1 MIVSLVIR
9 RMLLGALTLVA
20 LALVAYGFIPKPIDV
35 DQAMITQGSLLETVN
50 EEGKT
55 RIKDRYDVLAPL
67 SGQLL
72 RIDLHAGDQV
82 IAGKTILAVIEPSDP
97 SLLDA
102 RMLAESEAR
111 VNAALAGQMRA
122 TALQE
127 GARAAA
133 DLADVD
139 YNRAEKLH
147 GTRSVSQEQFDAL
160 YHRRRLAKEELRSAE
175 FAVQIAK
182 YEIDVAKAALLS
194 AKAKEGSE
202 RGFTLVSPIDG
213 KVLKVN
219 RESAGAVMV
228 ATPLLQLGNPS
239 DLEVEIDVLSRD
251 ASRMQPGCRV
261 MLGELGRPAQWEGRI
276 RQIEPQAFTKISA
289 LGVEEQ
295 RVNVI
300 VDFLH
305 PSEVPGRL
313 GDGYSLETRI
323 IVWSGSD
330 IVKVPSA
337 SLFRLD
343 HGWGVYVV
351 EDGQA
356 NLRDVK
362 VGHTDGRETEVIEG
376 LSVDEKVVLYPSD
389 RIADGGRVRPRQSP
403 IP

>member
-1 MIVSLVIR
+1 MILSLFAR
-9 RMLLGALTLVA
+9 RMLLGILVLLA

-35 DQAMITQGSLLETVN
+35 DLAPITRGGLLETVN

-82 IAGKTILAVIEPSDP
+82 ISGKTVLAVIEPSDP

-111 VNAALAGQMRA
+111 VNAALAGQMQA

-127 GARAAA
+127 RARAAA
-133 DLADVD
+133 DLADID
-139 YNRAEKLH
+139 FNRAEKLH

-175 FAVQIAK
+175 FAVQISK
-182 YEIDVAKAALLS
+182 YEIDVAKAALMS
-194 AKAKEGSE
+194 ARVKEGND
-202 RGFTLVSPIDG
+202 RRFTLLSPIDG
-213 KVLKVN
+213 KVLKVV

-228 ATPLLQLGNPS
+228 ATPLLQLGNPA

-251 ASRMQPGCRV
+251 ASRMEPGCRV

-276 RQIEPQAFTKISA
+276 RRIEPQAFTKISA

-300 VDFLH
+300 VDFLQ
-305 PSEVPGRL
+305 PSEVQGRL
-313 GDGYSLETRI
+313 GDGYALETRI
-323 IVWSGSD
+323 VVWRGND
-330 IVKVPSA
+330 VVKVPSA
-337 SLFRLD
+337 SLFRLH

-351 EDGQA
+351 DDGQA
-356 NLRDVK
+356 KLREVK

-376 LSVDEKVVLYPSD
+376 LAVDENVVLYPSD
-389 RIADGGRVRPRQSP
+389 RIVDGGLVRDRQ
-403 IP
+403 